1 MNNLSIPRD
10 FRINLTHVI
19 LSKVIGIHFP
29 YPQFLNLKIVVI
41 QLKTYFFLTILVKA
55 SWFGLSGSLKNLG

>member
-1 MNNLSIPRD
+1 MYNLSIPRD

-19 LSKVIGIHFP
+19 LSKVICIHFP

-41 QLKTYFFLTILVKA
+41 QLKT
-55 SWFGLSGSLKNLG
+55 